1 VLRAISFFEISRA
14 DFTELRFE
22 NEYPV
27 DLINFE
33 EPASS
38 QILAA

>member
-1 VLRAISFFEISRA
+1 MSFFEISQA

-27 DLINFE
+27 DLISFE

-38 QILAA
+38 QTLVD